1 MKRVMLLE
9 RFSRSSLI
17 SLSYEVIVDD
27 PGAYTKSWS
36 GKWTIT
42 GTTASKWIRDG
53 EMFEYI
59 CQDAGR

>member
-1 MKRVMLLE
+1 LK
-9 RFSRSSLI
+9 SLA
-17 SLSYEVIVDD
+17 YEVTVDD

-42 GTTASKWIRDG
+42 EKTASKWIADG
-53 EMFEYI
+53 ELFEYI